1 MSALDRIGRV
11 LVLVLSTLATL
22 SIVASLVSVSTPA
35 APDNAERGEVEIA
48 IEPEPPRAVST
59 PSAERATPAASMDVG
74 GGPARTAEK
83 RGSQETARWLQALTY
98 AVLGLAGFV
107 AALTIVAMRAA
118 AHLGAI
124 ADRR

>member
-1 MSALDRIGRV
+1 MKALDWIGRV

-22 SIVASLVSVSTPA
+22 SIVASLVSVS
-35 APDNAERGEVEIA
+35 APGT
-48 IEPEPPRAVST
+48 PEPRPDSAVEMAVPPPEK
-59 PSAERATPAASMDVG
+59 PSVTAAEASEPPMAAASG
-74 GGPARTAEK
+74 AGTASLHAAEQRDSRELAK
-83 RGSQETARWLQALTY
+83 WLRALTY

-107 AALTIVAMRAA
+107 AVLVIVAMRAT